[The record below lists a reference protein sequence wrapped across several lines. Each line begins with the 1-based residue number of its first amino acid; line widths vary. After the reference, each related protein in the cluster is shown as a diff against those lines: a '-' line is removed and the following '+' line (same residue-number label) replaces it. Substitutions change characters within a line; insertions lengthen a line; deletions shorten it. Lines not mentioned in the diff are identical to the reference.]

1 MADSPPDSDE
11 LPARTRELPQ
21 WLWRQLRED
30 PTRAPEHLA
39 LAAHQVHGPAAQRW
53 ADGRRARPDA
63 PAPVEL
69 AQIARKQH
77 VRLARVAGAATG
89 VGGYWTVIPDL
100 AALAWIQAR
109 LVFCVAAAYGYDPT
123 DRMRPAE
130 MLVVMELFDDPYA
143 ARAALDG
150 VGSRTAIALVEKRM
164 NGDEALTTRLARM
177 VGQRTGPRL
186 GGKLVPGLAIAVNAI
201 GNGGDTKELADRA
214 VLFYGG

>member
-1 MADSPPDSDE
+1 MAESPRDDE
-11 LPARTRELPQ
+11 LPSGVRELPQ
-21 WLWRQLRED
+21 WLWHQLRED

-39 LAAHQVHGPAAQRW
+39 LAAHHVHGPAAQRW
-53 ADGRRARPDA
+53 ADARRARPDA
-63 PAPVEL
+63 PPPAEL
-69 AQIARKQH
+69 AQIAKKQH
-77 VRLARVAGAATG
+77 VRVARVAGAATG
-89 VGGYWTVIPDL
+89 VGGYWTVIGDL

-109 LVFCVAAAYGYDPT
+109 LVFCIAGAYGFDPT

-164 NGDEALTTRLARM
+164 NGDEALTSRLTRM
-177 VGQRTGPRL
+177 VGQSTGKRL

-214 VLFYGG
+214 VRFYGG